1 MCDSAESLISFFYH
15 LDISIEVAV
24 YVDFDA
30 DTKIDV
36 FVGVDDD
43 VGNIAN
49 FDGDEDA
56 WWSPPVGGRIL
67 SPPPSWPTSKCHCS
81 LHCPIIHCQSPMH
94 CSQNTLHIFIS
105 LPHKILP
112 MCNTQP

>member
-1 MCDSAESLISFFYH
+1 MISFFYH
-15 LDISIEVAV
+15 LDISIQVAV

-36 FVGVDDD
+36 VVGVDDD

-67 SPPPSWPTSKCHCS
+67 SLPPSWPTSKCHCS

-94 CSQNTLHIFIS
+94 CYQNTLQIFIS

>member
-1 MCDSAESLISFFYH
+1 MNNRKLKEKKVFYRQ
-15 LDISIEVAV
+15 DISIEVAV

-56 WWSPPVGGRIL
+56 
-67 SPPPSWPTSKCHCS
+67 
-81 LHCPIIHCQSPMH
+81 
-94 CSQNTLHIFIS
+94 
-105 LPHKILP
+105 
-112 MCNTQP
+112 